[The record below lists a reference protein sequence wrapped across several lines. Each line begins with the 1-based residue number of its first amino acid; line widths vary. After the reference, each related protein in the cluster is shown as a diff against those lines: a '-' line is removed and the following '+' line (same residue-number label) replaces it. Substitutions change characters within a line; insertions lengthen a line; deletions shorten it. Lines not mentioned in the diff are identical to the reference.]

1 MAYFIK
7 SCLLVFH
14 MFWLVLN
21 LVQVNRSIS
30 DSVDPCVDRSELIF
44 LVGFISVFLG
54 ACITFQW
61 PPDLCIYLKSDH
73 GTPHFLNLGHFFF
86 MLKVH

>member
-7 SCLLVFH
+7 SCPLVFH

-86 MLKVH
+86 SC